1 MHRASSGPVRVLALA
16 GTSTISPRSGSIW
29 TRTASLSEHRCYRLG
44 RCRRTGARGCGR
56 RAGMGTVQP
65 THRTRT
71 LVRTEDA
78 TAVMARLRKAQLG
91 QQVAAGTG
99 TPKAQRLKARL
110 LALATISTRAFW
122 DWRGPSVRRYS
133 EAFCGSTGASISLS

>member
-1 MHRASSGPVRVLALA
+1 MHKLSSERARALVLAV
-16 GTSTISPRSGSIW
+16 TSTISKLFGLIW

-78 TAVMARLRKAQLG
+78 TASMARLRKAKLG
-91 QQVAAGTG
+91 QAIVRRVAAG
-99 TPKAQRLKARL
+99 KQVL
-110 LALATISTRAFW
+110 LADIRQ
-122 DWRGPSVRRYS
+122 
-133 EAFCGSTGASISLS
+133 